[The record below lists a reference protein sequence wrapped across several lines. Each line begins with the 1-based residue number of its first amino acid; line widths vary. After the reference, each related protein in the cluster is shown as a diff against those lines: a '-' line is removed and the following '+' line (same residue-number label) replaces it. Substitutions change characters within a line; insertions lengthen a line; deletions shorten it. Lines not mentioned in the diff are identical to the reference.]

1 MGVETPGSQSSL
13 HRANLERV
21 VRAVRMAG
29 SLTQAEIARSTG
41 LSAAT
46 VSNIVRELKDGG
58 TVEVTPTSAGGRR
71 ARSVSLSGDAGIV
84 VGVDFGHT
92 HLRVAIGNLAHQV
105 LAEEAEPLDVD
116 ASASQ
121 GLDRAEQLVSRL
133 ITASGLSQDKVV
145 GVGLGV
151 PAPID
156 VETGTLGSTA
166 ILPGW
171 AGTNPRDDLAQR
183 LGVPVHVDNDANL
196 GALGELVWGSGR
208 GVADLAYIKVA
219 DGVGAGLVISGKIYR
234 GPGGTAGEIGHIT
247 LDESG
252 PVCRCGNRGCL
263 ETFTAARYVLP
274 LLQSS
279 HGADLTVERGQLAPA
294 RATPASRP
302 SPESAPPTKASSSGS
317 GKSVQVTRPHDA
329 QGLGIATVYQDLAL
343 CDNIDVVGNLFLG
356 REILRAGVLDEVEME
371 RRSRELL
378 QTLSIR
384 IPSVRIPIASLSG
397 GQRQTV
403 AIARSML
410 GEPKLVILDEPT
422 AALGVE
428 QTAQV
433 LDLVERLRDRG
444 LAVILISHNMADVKA
459 VADRVAVLRLGRNN
473 GIFDVKTTSQEEII
487 SAITGATDNAVTR
500 AQGA

>member
-1 MGVETPGSQSSL
+1 METPGSQSSL

-58 TVEVTPTSAGGRR
+58 TVDVTPTSSGGRR

-92 HLRVAIGNLAHQV
+92 HLHVAIGNLAHRV

-116 ASASQ
+116 ASAAQ
-121 GLDRAEQLVSRL
+121 GLDRAEALVKRL
-133 ITASGLSQDKVV
+133 IVTAGISPEKIV

-151 PAPID
+151 PGPID
-156 VETGTLGSTA
+156 VESGVLGSTA

-171 AGTNPRDDLAQR
+171 AGTNPRDDLAAR
-183 LGVPVHVDNDANL
+183 LGVPVYVDNDANL

-208 GVADLAYIKVA
+208 GAADLAYIKVA
-219 DGVGAGLVISGKIYR
+219 SGVGAGLVINGQIYR

-274 LLQSS
+274 LLHSA
-279 HGADLTVERGQLAPA
+279 HGTDLTVARMVQLAREGDPGCRRVIA
-294 RATPASRP
+294 DVGRHI
-302 SPESAPPTKASSSGS
+302 GS
-317 GKSVQVTRPHDA
+317 GVANLCNLLNPRRVV
-329 QGLGIATVYQDLAL
+329 LGGDLAESGEL
-343 CDNIDVVGNLFLG
+343 ILGPIRESVSRYAIPSAARQLEVVPGALG
-356 REILRAGVLDEVEME
+356 GRAEVLGAIALVLNEMGDSTLLDE
-371 RRSRELL
+371 
-378 QTLSIR
+378 
-384 IPSVRIPIASLSG
+384 SV
-397 GQRQTV
+397 
-403 AIARSML
+403 
-410 GEPKLVILDEPT
+410 PT
-422 AALGVE
+422 DAPAP
-428 QTAQV
+428 A
-433 LDLVERLRDRG
+433 
-444 LAVILISHNMADVKA
+444 
-459 VADRVAVLRLGRNN
+459 
-473 GIFDVKTTSQEEII
+473 
-487 SAITGATDNAVTR
+487 
-500 AQGA
+500 

>member
-1 MGVETPGSQSSL
+1 METPGSQTSL

-84 VGVDFGHT
+84 IGVDFGHT
-92 HLRVAIGNLAHQV
+92 HLRVAVGNLAHQV

-116 ASASQ
+116 ASSAE
-121 GLDRAEQLVSRL
+121 GFGRAEVLVNRL
-133 ITASGLSQDKVV
+133 IETTGVSPDKVI

-151 PAPID
+151 PGPID
-156 VETGTLGSTA
+156 VESGTLGSTS

-171 AGTNPRDDLAQR
+171 TGINPSEELSGR
-183 LGVPVHVDNDANL
+183 LGVPVYVDNDANL

-208 GVADLAYIKVA
+208 GVKDLAYIKVA
-219 DGVGAGLVISGKIYR
+219 SGVGAGLVIDGTIYR

-274 LLQSS
+274 LLQPS
-279 HGADLTVERGQLAPA
+279 HGPGLTMERVVQLAREGDPGCRRVIGDVGRHIGSGVANLCNLLNPSRVVLGGSLAEAGELVLGPIRDSVSRYAIPSAARQLSVLPGALGGRAEVLGALALVLSEMGDSTLLESTFPA
-294 RATPASRP
+294 ATPAF
-302 SPESAPPTKASSSGS
+302 T
-317 GKSVQVTRPHDA
+317 
-329 QGLGIATVYQDLAL
+329 
-343 CDNIDVVGNLFLG
+343 
-356 REILRAGVLDEVEME
+356 
-371 RRSRELL
+371 
-378 QTLSIR
+378 
-384 IPSVRIPIASLSG
+384 
-397 GQRQTV
+397 
-403 AIARSML
+403 
-410 GEPKLVILDEPT
+410 
-422 AALGVE
+422 
-428 QTAQV
+428 
-433 LDLVERLRDRG
+433 
-444 LAVILISHNMADVKA
+444 
-459 VADRVAVLRLGRNN
+459 
-473 GIFDVKTTSQEEII
+473 
-487 SAITGATDNAVTR
+487 
-500 AQGA
+500 

>member
-1 MGVETPGSQSSL
+1 METPGSQSSL

-92 HLRVAIGNLAHQV
+92 HLRVAVGNLAHQV

-116 ASASQ
+116 ASSAQ

-133 ITASGLSQDKVV
+133 IAGTGLSQDKVV

-219 DGVGAGLVISGKIYR
+219 DGVGAGLVISGQIYR

-263 ETFTAARYVLP
+263 ETFAAARYVLP
-274 LLQSS
+274 LLYSA
-279 HGADLTVERGQLAPA
+279 HGTDLTIERMVQLARDGDPGCRRVIADVGRHIGSGVANLCNLINPSRMVLGGHLAEAGELVLGPIRESVA
-294 RATPASRP
+294 RYAIPSAARQLAVMPGALGGRAEVLGALALVLSEMGDSTLLEGALSAGTPA
-302 SPESAPPTKASSSGS
+302 
-317 GKSVQVTRPHDA
+317 
-329 QGLGIATVYQDLAL
+329 LA
-343 CDNIDVVGNLFLG
+343 
-356 REILRAGVLDEVEME
+356 
-371 RRSRELL
+371 
-378 QTLSIR
+378 
-384 IPSVRIPIASLSG
+384 
-397 GQRQTV
+397 
-403 AIARSML
+403 
-410 GEPKLVILDEPT
+410 
-422 AALGVE
+422 
-428 QTAQV
+428 
-433 LDLVERLRDRG
+433 
-444 LAVILISHNMADVKA
+444 
-459 VADRVAVLRLGRNN
+459 
-473 GIFDVKTTSQEEII
+473 
-487 SAITGATDNAVTR
+487 
-500 AQGA
+500 

>member
-1 MGVETPGSQSSL
+1 METPGSQSSL

-92 HLRVAIGNLAHQV
+92 HLRVAVGNLAHQV
-105 LAEEAEPLDVD
+105 LAEESEPLDVD

-133 ITASGLSQDKVV
+133 IAATGLRQDKVV

-219 DGVGAGLVISGKIYR
+219 DGVGAGLVISGQIYR

-274 LLQSS
+274 LLYSS
-279 HGADLTVERGQLAPA
+279 HGMDLTVERMVQLAREGDPGCRRVIADVGRHIGSGVANLCNLINPSRMVLGGQLAEAGELVLAPIRESVA
-294 RATPASRP
+294 RYAIP
-302 SPESAPPTKASSSGS
+302 SAARQL
-317 GKSVQVTRPHDA
+317 SVMPGA
-329 QGLGIATVYQDLAL
+329 LGGRAEVLGALAL
-343 CDNIDVVGNLFLG
+343 VLSEMGDSTLLDGA
-356 REILRAGVLDEVEME
+356 AG
-371 RRSRELL
+371 
-378 QTLSIR
+378 
-384 IPSVRIPIASLSG
+384 
-397 GQRQTV
+397 
-403 AIARSML
+403 
-410 GEPKLVILDEPT
+410 
-422 AALGVE
+422 AAGPVP
-428 QTAQV
+428 A
-433 LDLVERLRDRG
+433 
-444 LAVILISHNMADVKA
+444 
-459 VADRVAVLRLGRNN
+459 
-473 GIFDVKTTSQEEII
+473 
-487 SAITGATDNAVTR
+487 GAPALT
-500 AQGA
+500 

>member
-1 MGVETPGSQSSL
+1 METPGSQTSL

-58 TVEVTPTSAGGRR
+58 TVDVTPTSAGGRR

-84 VGVDFGHT
+84 IGVDFGHT
-92 HLRVAIGNLAHQV
+92 HLRVAVGNLAHQV

-116 ASASQ
+116 ASAAE
-121 GLDRAEQLVSRL
+121 GFDRAERLVNRL
-133 ITASGLSQDKVV
+133 IETTGIGRDKVI

-151 PAPID
+151 PGPID
-156 VETGTLGSTA
+156 VSSGTLGSTS

-171 AGTNPRDDLAQR
+171 SGINPAEELSAR

-208 GVADLAYIKVA
+208 GVRDLAYIKVA
-219 DGVGAGLVISGKIYR
+219 SGVGAGLVIDGRVYR

-274 LLQSS
+274 LLWPS
-279 HGADLTVERGQLAPA
+279 HGPDLTLERVVQLAREGDPGCRRVIADVGRHIGSGVANLCNLLNPSRVVLGGDLAEAGELVLSPIRDSVGRYAIPSAARQLSLVQGALGGRAEVLGALALVLSEMGDSTLLGSSLPA
-294 RATPASRP
+294 AVPAS
-302 SPESAPPTKASSSGS
+302 APAFT
-317 GKSVQVTRPHDA
+317 
-329 QGLGIATVYQDLAL
+329 
-343 CDNIDVVGNLFLG
+343 
-356 REILRAGVLDEVEME
+356 
-371 RRSRELL
+371 
-378 QTLSIR
+378 
-384 IPSVRIPIASLSG
+384 
-397 GQRQTV
+397 
-403 AIARSML
+403 
-410 GEPKLVILDEPT
+410 
-422 AALGVE
+422 
-428 QTAQV
+428 
-433 LDLVERLRDRG
+433 
-444 LAVILISHNMADVKA
+444 
-459 VADRVAVLRLGRNN
+459 
-473 GIFDVKTTSQEEII
+473 
-487 SAITGATDNAVTR
+487 
-500 AQGA
+500 